1 MHKISYKATKCRNYM
16 EKILRNRFIRT
27 IIKIKQSKYNGEIT
41 KEKKLFTTLA
51 SDYGEKIKSAVLL
64 TITIINGIDS

>member
-1 MHKISYKATKCRNYM
+1 MRD
-16 EKILRNRFIRT
+16 RFIRT

-51 SDYGEKIKSAVLL
+51 SDYGEKIKSTVLL